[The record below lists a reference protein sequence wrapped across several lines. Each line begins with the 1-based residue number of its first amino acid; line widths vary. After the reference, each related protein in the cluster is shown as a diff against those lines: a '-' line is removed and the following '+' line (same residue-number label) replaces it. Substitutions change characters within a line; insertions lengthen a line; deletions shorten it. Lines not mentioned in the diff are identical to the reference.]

1 MQMLNFVNLNISWNK
16 KRFSHL
22 KAVILVKKKR
32 NIDFT
37 RKEKQYNKKH
47 RKQKKDGNSLT
58 YHIQYNEIDIID
70 NRYRNKLKWCDR
82 ISDIVSWYCELQDN
96 VEQCITVIGYIRI

>member
-1 MQMLNFVNLNISWNK
+1 ML
-16 KRFSHL
+16 
-22 KAVILVKKKR
+22 ILQEKR
-32 NIDFT
+32 NSTT
-37 RKEKQYNKKH
+37 RTTGNK
-47 RKQKKDGNSLT
+47 RKVSNSLT

-96 VEQCITVIGYIRI
+96 VE